1 MNAPV
6 NKDSIPA
13 DKTIVQ
19 IFLEGKKPA
28 TRNIY
33 DYSLKRIARH
43 LGTDDYINYPWQEL
57 RNKDVSNIRSWL
69 LAQGES
75 SYAATTMA
83 ALKGILETCYD
94 NELITD
100 ANDYIRAVKACKI
113 KVDQKPRPAAG
124 RMLSPEEIAALLK
137 TCMTGPRKRGTR
149 DAAIIM
155 LFAGCGLRRAEITT
169 LTMKDFDPETGRLLV
184 HGKGGKSRTNYVVNG
199 VASAM
204 SEWLKIRGSEW
215 KDEHIFLSIYQTD
228 ELFPRAISR
237 TSVWEML
244 KNRMKQAGL
253 KNFTPHDLRRTFI
266 SNMIP
271 LTDLVTVS
279 QLVGHGR
286 PEVTAGYDRRNETHK
301 EDAAAL
307 LHIPFEKR
315 GEL

>member
-1 MNAPV
+1 METPG
-6 NKDSIPA
+6 KYSISA

-19 IFLEGKKPA
+19 IFLEGKKPS
-28 TRNIY
+28 TRKIY
-33 DYSLKRIARH
+33 DFSLKKIARY
-43 LGTDDYINYPWQEL
+43 LGSDDYLNYPWQEL

-83 ALKGILETCYD
+83 ALKGLLEACYD
-94 NELITD
+94 NELIKD

-113 KVDQKPRPAAG
+113 KVDEKPRPAAG
-124 RMLSPEEIAALLK
+124 RMLTAEEIAALLK
-137 TCMTGPRKRGTR
+137 TCKTGPRQRGLR

-155 LFAGCGLRRAEITT
+155 LLAGCGLRKAEITT
-169 LTMKDFDPETGRLLV
+169 LTMKDYDPDTGRILI

-199 VASAM
+199 VAAAM
-204 SEWLKIRGSEW
+204 SEWLEIRGSEPGP
-215 KDEHIFLSIYQTD
+215 IFYVIYQSD
-228 ELFPRAISR
+228 ELLPRPISR
-237 TSVWEML
+237 TSVWELL
-244 KNRMKQAGL
+244 KIRGKQAGL

-271 LTDLVTVS
+271 LVDLVTVS

>member
-1 MNAPV
+1 MAGSTTNE
-6 NKDSIPA
+6 SIP

-19 IFLEGKKPA
+19 TFLEGKKPS
-28 TRNIY
+28 TRKVY
-33 DYSLKRIARH
+33 EYSLKRIAH
-43 LGTDDYINYPWQEL
+43 HQGKDDYIHYPWQDL
-57 RNKDVSNIRSWL
+57 RNKDVTNIRAWL
-69 LAQGES
+69 LATGET

-83 ALKGILETCYD
+83 ALKGILEACFD
-94 NELITD
+94 NELIID
-100 ANDYIRAVKACKI
+100 ANDYLRAVKACRIKI
-113 KVDQKPRPAAG
+113 DQKPRPAAG
-124 RMLSPEEIAALLK
+124 RMLTPEEIAALLG
-137 TCMTGPRKRGTR
+137 TCRIGPRRRGIR

-155 LFAGCGLRRAEITT
+155 LLVGCGLRRAEITT
-169 LTMKDFDPETGRLLV
+169 LTMKDYDPNSKQLLI

-199 VASAM
+199 VAGAL

-215 KDEHIFLSIYQTD
+215 KDNHIFLSIYQTD
-228 ELFPRAISR
+228 ELFPRAISK

-244 KNRMKQAGL
+244 KTRGKKAGMR
-253 KNFTPHDLRRTFI
+253 NFTPHDLRRTFI

-279 QLVGHGR
+279 QIVGHGR

-301 EDAAAL
+301 EDAAGL